1 MENKISKVSLL
12 WVIIMVG
19 FMAHIITD
27 MLPAFWGVNIAMP
40 DATGVAPTGM
50 MLFMI
55 GMAFFV
61 PMCGLVCMNYRTSK
75 TMRVINLVL
84 ACAMMLFNIFHIS
97 ELFIEFNPVQI
108 LIHPVMVVL
117 GIYLFIRISPIFTT
131 ARLTRNYAVKWQG

>member
-12 WVIIMVG
+12 WVIIMIG

-27 MLPAFWGVNIAMP
+27 ILPAFWGVNIAMP

-55 GMAFFV
+55 GTAFFV
-61 PMCGLVCMNYRTSK
+61 PICGLFCMNYRSSK

-84 ACAMMLFNIFHIS
+84 AGAMMLFNIFHVC
-97 ELFIEFNPVQI
+97 ELFMEFNPVQL
-108 LIHPVMVVL
+108 LIYPVMVVL
-117 GIYLFIRISPIFTT
+117 GIYLFIYSF
-131 ARLTRNYAVKWQG
+131 RLVKQKN

>member
-1 MENKISKVSLL
+1 MIETMETKISKVSLI
-12 WVIIMVG
+12 WVIIMIG
-19 FMAHIITD
+19 FAMHMLAD

-40 DATGVAPTGM
+40 DATGVAPMGM

-61 PMCGLVCMNYRTSK
+61 PMCGLLCMNYRSSK

-84 ACAMMLFNIFHIS
+84 AGVMMLFNIFHAS
-97 ELFIEFNPVQI
+97 ELFMEFSPVQL

-117 GIYLFIRISPIFTT
+117 GIYLFIYSLRMV
-131 ARLTRNYAVKWQG
+131 RQKN

>member
-1 MENKISKVSLL
+1 MMETKISKVSLI
-12 WVIIMVG
+12 WVIIMIG
-19 FMAHIITD
+19 FAMHMLAD
-27 MLPAFWGVNIAMP
+27 MLPAFWGVHIAMP

-61 PMCGLVCMNYRTSK
+61 PMCGLLCMNYRSSK

-84 ACAMMLFNIFHIS
+84 AGVMMLFNIFHAS
-97 ELFIEFNPVQI
+97 ELFMEFSPVQL

-117 GIYLFIRISPIFTT
+117 GIYLFSYSLRMV
-131 ARLTRNYAVKWQG
+131 RQKN

>member
-117 GIYLFIRISPIFTT
+117 GIYLFIYSL
-131 ARLTRNYAVKWQG
+131 RLVKQKS

>member
-61 PMCGLVCMNYRTSK
+61 PMCGLVCMNYRSSK

-117 GIYLFIRISPIFTT
+117 GIYLFIYSL
-131 ARLTRNYAVKWQG
+131 RLVKQKS